1 MTPTSRSDLVSS
13 LADATRDGIPVGRAG
28 VARLR
33 RPVTADAA
41 PYVLACNDAAARR
54 WTELPSPYDHGHAV
68 DFIERL
74 APQGLL
80 DGSAVAFT
88 IADPDDDVLGVVS
101 LQRLDENLGALV
113 GYWVAPQARGRG
125 VGTAALSALAGW
137 SFDVLGLR
145 RLEWRAAVGNTA
157 SLVVATHVGFR
168 PEGTTRR
175 GLRLRTDLVDGWVA
189 SLQPDDPREV
199 DPVRAAAAV
208 EIAAGAWQLQPAG
221 PDQAL
226 VAEAVLPFSACLPPG
241 LWAVR
246 HAVTAAT
253 EAVVAL
259 LVADGRGWVVS
270 VGVDGGGAAVPA
282 SSAAEAGRG
291 AVERYARLALGLQ
304 LP

>member
-1 MTPTSRSDLVSS
+1 MTPTSRRDLVPR
-13 LADATRDGIPVGRAG
+13 LAEAARAGIAVGQSG

-33 RPVTADAA
+33 QPVAADAV

-80 DGSAVAFT
+80 DGSMVAFT
-88 IADPDDDVLGVVS
+88 IADPDDGVLGVVS
-101 LQRLDENLGALV
+101 LHRLNDNLGALV
-113 GYWVAPQARGRG
+113 GYWVVPQARGRG
-125 VGTAALSALAGW
+125 VGTAALRALTGW
-137 SFDVLGLR
+137 SFDVVGLR

-157 SLVVATHVGFR
+157 SLAVATNVGFQ
-168 PEGTTRR
+168 PEGTTRG
-175 GLRLRTDLVDGWVA
+175 GLRLRGDLVDGWVA
-189 SLQPDDPREV
+189 ALHRNDPREV

-208 EIAAGAWQLQPAG
+208 EIAAGTWQLQPVG

-226 VAEAVLPFSACLPPG
+226 VAETVLPFSAALPPG

-259 LVADGRGWVVS
+259 LVVDGRGWVVS
-270 VGVDGGGAAVPA
+270 VGVDGGQAAAHPSAAAVA
-282 SSAAEAGRG
+282 GQAAVA
-291 AVERYARLALGLQ
+291 RYARLALGLQ